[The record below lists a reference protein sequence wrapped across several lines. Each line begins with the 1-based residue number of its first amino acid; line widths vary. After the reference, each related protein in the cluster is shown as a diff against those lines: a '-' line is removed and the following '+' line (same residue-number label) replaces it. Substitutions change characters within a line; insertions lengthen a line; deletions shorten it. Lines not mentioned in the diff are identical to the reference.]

1 MHFVITTRRIFLTR
15 HTLLCAASPH
25 FHPPFHHFKLF
36 TNLTLQID
44 FCSDTPTHVSWV
56 FWCKNCCLYCIVHS
70 QWHPIVTGGRRK
82 KEEASSSGGETDL
95 TMFAGPVNPSQSVS
109 PLIPVNGNSP
119 NFSKILT
126 GREIMTVMRRKGEAT
141 NSDPSVDAT
150 GESESVGASPSPV
163 MSLKPDS
170 TVPSPDICV
179 ETNVRPSLSPMTITQ
194 SADTS
199 THCTSMET
207 DVVESSVKFQT
218 TAVSTTPSTNENQ
231 WKMTTHCTSMETNVT
246 ASPVQFQ
253 TSAVSSIP
261 SANQWTMKKE
271 VEVGSPQKGFSCREC
286 SQWFAH
292 TAMLA
297 QHQLMHAG
305 KIHKDA
311 TTLECIADIISMATM
326 GQVVDQKPM
335 ET

>member
-1 MHFVITTRRIFLTR
+1 M
-15 HTLLCAASPH
+15 
-25 FHPPFHHFKLF
+25 
-36 TNLTLQID
+36 
-44 FCSDTPTHVSWV
+44 
-56 FWCKNCCLYCIVHS
+56 
-70 QWHPIVTGGRRK
+70 
-82 KEEASSSGGETDL
+82 
-95 TMFAGPVNPSQSVS
+95 
-109 PLIPVNGNSP
+109 
-119 NFSKILT
+119 
-126 GREIMTVMRRKGEAT
+126 

-150 GESESVGASPSPV
+150 GESECVGASPSPV

-170 TVPSPDICV
+170 TVPSPDLGV
-179 ETNVRPSLSPMTITQ
+179 ETDVRPSLSPITITQ

-207 DVVESSVKFQT
+207 DVVESPVKFNT
-218 TAVSTTPSTNENQ
+218 PAVSTTPSTNENQ

-246 ASPVQFQ
+246 ASPVKFQ
-253 TSAVSSIP
+253 TTAMSTTP
-261 SANQWTMKKE
+261 TNEDQWTMKKE
-271 VEVGSPQKGFSCREC
+271 VEVPVPQKGFSCREC

-326 GQVVDQKPM
+326 SQVVDQKPM